1 MMNRRQFVA
10 AGTIAALSPRLRV
23 VSAGPR
29 QRWEPDGVGSLA
41 RIGVLTPD
49 DDPVPESEIRT
60 MAPEGISIHASRV
73 LWNGDPGSLSFAEGA
88 GSAAHLFARLAPRLI
103 LYAFTA
109 SSYVLGE
116 EADARLRTQIEQ
128 RAGGIKVLS
137 TSPAAVEALRLVGAR
152 KVVLIH
158 PPWFAE
164 TPNAKGK
171 DYFQARG
178 FDVLSSM
185 SIAPARRFQEVPPAE
200 VYEWTVAHMPREA
213 DAVFIGGNGLRAI
226 GTIHAL
232 EERLRKPVLTA
243 NQVLFWQALDDLH
256 VASRVTRYGSLFLKT
271 GR

>member
-1 MMNRRQFVA
+1 MINRRQF
-10 AGTIAALSPRLRV
+10 IAATAVAFAPLG
-23 VSAGPR
+23 VSGSNKVPPP
-29 QRWEPDGVGSLA
+29 WEPDGVGSLA

-49 DDPVPESEIRT
+49 DDPVPESEMRA

-88 GSAAHLFARLAPRLI
+88 GGAAQLFARLAPRLI

-109 SSYVLGE
+109 SSYVLSG

-128 RAGGIKVLS
+128 RTGGIKVLS

-164 TPNAKGK
+164 TLNAKGK
-171 DYFQARG
+171 DYFQAQG
-178 FDVLSSM
+178 FDVLSSVSM
-185 SIAPARRFQEVPPAE
+185 APARRFQEVAPAE
-200 VYEWTVAHMPREA
+200 LYEWAIARIPSQA

-232 EERLRKPVLTA
+232 EDHLRKPVPTA
-243 NQVLFWQALDDLH
+243 NQVLLWQALDHLR
-256 VASRVTRYGSLFLKT
+256 VTTRVTRYGNLFLKS
-271 GR
+271 GH